1 MKPHE
6 CDTMDSPEGSA
17 NDAITAEIDHRV
29 NKAVNLSNLLIGVPE
44 ALKDYHQFTKLLLTV
59 GSRLD
64 SRKLRERHLSYTP
77 QKAPQP
83 NRQQD
88 AEGDMVISSV
98 SHAKGKEKA
107 RARRQRSSSSS
118 KDLPQF
124 ARDNRKCY
132 NCNQI
137 GHIAM
142 QCRKPKRSGPK
153 KVKKVKKAKKLEE
166 SSNDSAIEAKE
177 SSEAEE
183 NSGKE

>member
-1 MKPHE
+1 
-6 CDTMDSPEGSA
+6 
-17 NDAITAEIDHRV
+17 
-29 NKAVNLSNLLIGVPE
+29 
-44 ALKDYHQFTKLLLTV
+44 
-59 GSRLD
+59 
-64 SRKLRERHLSYTP
+64 
-77 QKAPQP
+77 
-83 NRQQD
+83 
-88 AEGDMVISSV
+88 MVISS
-98 SHAKGKEKA
+98 SE
-107 RARRQRSSSSS
+107 
-118 KDLPQF
+118 DLPQF